1 MDKETARKIVDFMLS
16 YKGEVLAGNPDKKK
30 TKPKPKDTDK
40 TTDAARKA
48 AGLE

>member
-1 MDKETARKIVDFMLS
+1 MDKKDAQRIVDFMLS

-30 TKPKPKDTDK
+30 KPKPRDK

-48 AGLE
+48 AGLGSK